1 MKKLLK
7 NLKVLIVVLL
17 VILLSIIAFVGVFEK
32 DKAIWKNQVPDYKYG
47 MDILGAREL
56 RFAIDTSE
64 EEKYVY
70 VDENNNI
77 MGEVLKDGTAVTEE
91 DNSSEDGQATEET
104 AENPAETTDE
114 TKENAE
120 EKSDDEEIPYSKE
133 TKTIKANSDEQLN
146 KENFELA
153 KKTIQK
159 RLEKQDVS
167 EYNIRID
174 DVTGSLVIE
183 TENDEDN
190 VSKVENLVEQ
200 VGKFEV
206 IDYQNGLR
214 LMDNSDIKRVS
225 VVTSTEDS
233 TYSTYLKIELNK
245 EGAQKLKDMSNK
257 YVEQKTE
264 NEESEESE
272 DTDKQKNIKYVT
284 VKFDDT
290 TMMTTYFDE
299 EMNSGVMYI
308 NVGRARDTRQEALAD
323 YESAQAIASVLNLK
337 KLPIKYSLE
346 TDNFVKSEIN
356 VNEKNVAI
364 LAGIIVLIISLVFIA
379 IFKKEGVIAAI
390 LGIGYIS
397 LLSIIIRYVG
407 DVDIT
412 LNSIVALIA
421 VIAMN
426 YIFEWLLLS
435 NQKQNENAA
444 FGATMKK
451 FWICSIPV
459 IVSTLVFIF
468 NTALRISSIGMVM
481 FWGILLLAI
490 YNLIFTRTVLRK

>member
-1 MKKLLK
+1 
-7 NLKVLIVVLL
+7 
-17 VILLSIIAFVGVFEK
+17 
-32 DKAIWKNQVPDYKYG
+32 
-47 MDILGAREL
+47 
-56 RFAIDTSE
+56 
-64 EEKYVY
+64 
-70 VDENNNI
+70 
-77 MGEVLKDGTAVTEE
+77 
-91 DNSSEDGQATEET
+91 
-104 AENPAETTDE
+104 
-114 TKENAE
+114 
-120 EKSDDEEIPYSKE
+120 
-133 TKTIKANSDEQLN
+133 
-146 KENFELA
+146 
-153 KKTIQK
+153 
-159 RLEKQDVS
+159 
-167 EYNIRID
+167 
-174 DVTGSLVIE
+174 
-183 TENDEDN
+183 
-190 VSKVENLVEQ
+190 
-200 VGKFEV
+200 
-206 IDYQNGLR
+206 
-214 LMDNSDIKRVS
+214 MDNSDIKRVS